1 MLNFPHPSSPNRRN
15 LVDLHVNGLTLPAR
29 AGAAAEVVNFSS
41 ESLTLDQ
48 VRRATE
54 GLVAAGTRRYL
65 ATLIT
70 SSPESMIHNV
80 RLIADAMKQPWGEP
94 IMGIHLEGPFFS
106 VATRG
111 AHPKNLVREEADIGL
126 FRRFFDASDG
136 KVVLMTVSPAI
147 RGAAPFIEQI
157 ARMGVV
163 VSIGHHNAVVSQI
176 EDAFAAGA
184 TGVTHA
190 GNAWS
195 KEEPPD
201 HRKNMEVAAQLL
213 DPNAFVMIIPDGVH
227 VDRNFIK
234 YAFIM
239 VESRKPNRTIWV
251 SDGSAFAGAPA
262 GRYEFGGEPVDIGPD
277 SSGQIRTFPLTGSY
291 LTISQCLEVLAS
303 MKAVPDEAIL
313 PGATTIPLDFMSSA
327 LKRIDRFPDLSS
339 FSEHEQSNP

>member
-1 MLNFPHPSSPNRRN
+1 MQTSPRHRN
-15 LVDLHVNGLTLPAR
+15 LVDLHVNGLTLPPRPEAP
-29 AGAAAEVVNFSS
+29 AEVVNFSA

-54 GLVAAGTRRYL
+54 GLVAAGTRRFL

-70 SSPESMIHNV
+70 SSPESMIRNV
-80 RLIADAMKQPWGEP
+80 KLIADAMKEPWGEP

-111 AHPKNLVREEADIGL
+111 AHPKHLVREGADIDL

-136 KVVLMTVSPAI
+136 KVVLTTVSPAI
-147 RGAAPFIEQI
+147 PGAAPFIEKI
-157 ARMGVV
+157 ARLGVV

-195 KEEPPD
+195 KDEPPD

-213 DPNAFVMIIPDGVH
+213 EPNAFVMIIPDGVH

-239 VESRKPNRTIWV
+239 IESRKPNRTIWV
-251 SDGSAFAGAPA
+251 SDGSAFAGAPV
-262 GRYEFGGEPVDIGPD
+262 GRYQFGGEAVEIRPD
-277 SSGQIRTFPLTGSY
+277 EAGHVRTFPLTGSY
-291 LTISQCLEVLAS
+291 LTLSQCLEVLAS
-303 MKAVPDEAIL
+303 MKAVPDEAIV
-313 PGATTIPLDFMSSA
+313 PGATAIPINFVSSA
-327 LKRIDRFPDLSS
+327 LRRINRFPDTSS
-339 FSEHEQSNP
+339 LC